1 MMRGKSDIQVE
12 LESLSREVSE
22 IPVKQVFTVPGGY
35 FDQLPELILGRI
47 RALEADQA
55 EEIASLSPL
64 LAGISRKMPMQVP
77 EGYFDE
83 VNAPTIQED
92 TAPAPVVRMST
103 NRFSRLA
110 VAASIVAILG
120 IGAWLFTMNLP
131 DAEMVDLNVNKEL
144 PKVSEKEMDEFLSGI
159 PDISIPEPIVGAG
172 TPAEAEEMM
181 RDIDEEGLKDFL
193 SNQPEITPL
202 NLN

>member
-12 LESLSREVSE
+12 LESLSKQVSE
-22 IPVKQVFTVPGGY
+22 IPVTQVFTVPEGY
-35 FDQLPELILGRI
+35 FDQLPDQILDRI
-47 RALEADQA
+47 RAMDADHA
-55 EEIASLSPL
+55 EELASLSPL

-77 EGYFDE
+77 DGYFDE
-83 VNAPTIQED
+83 VK
-92 TAPAPVVRMST
+92 APVVQEERAPARVIPMST

-120 IGAWLFTMNLP
+120 IGAWLFTRDQP
-131 DAEMVDLNVNKEL
+131 DPGMMDLSINKEL
-144 PKVSEKEMDEFLSGI
+144 PKVSEKEMDEFLSGM
-159 PDISIPEPIVGAG
+159 PDISIPEPIVGTG
-172 TPAEAEEMM
+172 NPGEAEEMM

-193 SNQPEITPL
+193 ADQPEITPL

>member
-12 LESLSREVSE
+12 LENLSKQVSE
-22 IPVKQVFTVPGGY
+22 IPVTQVFTVPEGY
-35 FDQLPELILGRI
+35 FDQLPDQILGRI
-47 RALEADQA
+47 RAMEADHT

-64 LAGISRKMPMQVP
+64 LAGISRKMPIQVP

-83 VNAPTIQED
+83 IKVPVEQEVKAPV
-92 TAPAPVVRMST
+92 PVVRMSA

-120 IGAWLFTMNLP
+120 IGAWLFTMDRP
-131 DAEMVDLNVNKEL
+131 GDDVMDLSVNKEL

-172 TPAEAEEMM
+172 NPGEAEEMM

-193 SNQPEITPL
+193 SDQPEITPL
-202 NLN
+202 KLN